1 MRSAP
6 AAPPGRETLE
16 ARPGA
21 EPGSDA
27 ARRSLALLREL
38 LDDYGPRDFAIRLWD
53 GTSLPPEAGEDPRF
67 TLVLRHPGSLRTLLW
82 PPTQLAMSE
91 AYLYDDIDIEGDIG
105 GVFRLADHLLAR
117 PWTPRQRFRLGRKL
131 LALPSERW
139 PHAGQQPARLT
150 GRQFSLGR
158 DRQAVSYHYDRSNE
172 FFALYLDP
180 RMVYSCA
187 YFAAVDE
194 DLGAA
199 QERKLDYLCRKLAL
213 RPGERLLDIGCGWG
227 GLLLHAAERY
237 GVEAV
242 GITLS
247 ERQAELARERI
258 RQAGLGSRCRVELV
272 DYRELDELEAYD
284 KVVSVC
290 MFEQVG
296 EGLLPGFFARAW
308 RLLRPGGV
316 FVNQGIARSADFD
329 RTARRGRSFM
339 NRYVF
344 PDGGVVP
351 IGTTLA
357 AVEQAGFEIRDVESL
372 REHYIL
378 TLGHW
383 VRRLEAAAD
392 AARHAADE
400 VTYRVWRLY
409 MAGSAYGFETG
420 RLNLY
425 QLVAAKPEHGRSGLP
440 LTRAGLYVQEAGV
453 PRGR

>member
-1 MRSAP
+1 MGSAP
-6 AAPPGRETLE
+6 AAE
-16 ARPGA
+16 ARREPLDARWGA
-21 EPGSDA
+21 EPGSEA
-27 ARRSLALLREL
+27 ARRTLAVLDELLR
-38 LDDYGPRDFAIRLWD
+38 DYRPRDFGFRLWD
-53 GTSLPPEAGEDPRF
+53 GTTVPPEAGEESRF
-67 TLVLRHPGSLRTLLW
+67 TLVLRHPGSLRALLW

-91 AYLYDDIDIEGDIG
+91 AYLHDDIDVEGDIA

-117 PWTPRQRFRLGRKL
+117 PWTLRERLGLARNL
-131 LALPSERW
+131 LALPSERR
-139 PHAGQQPARLT
+139 PREGQQPARLT
-150 GRQFSLGR
+150 GRRFSLAR

-172 FFALYLDP
+172 FFGLYLDR

-187 YFAAVDE
+187 YFASADE
-194 DLGAA
+194 DLDTA

-227 GLLLHAAERY
+227 GLLMHAAERY

-258 RQAGLGSRCRVELV
+258 AYAGLGDRCRVELV
-272 DYRELDELEAYD
+272 DYRELDEPEAYD

-296 EGLLPGFFARAW
+296 ENLLPEFFARAR

-316 FVNQGIARSADFD
+316 FVNQGISRSADFE
-329 RTARRGRSFM
+329 RTVRRGPSFM
-339 NRYVF
+339 DRYVF

-351 IGTTLA
+351 IATTLA
-357 AVEQAGFEIRDVESL
+357 AAEAAGFELRDVESL
-372 REHYIL
+372 REHYVL

-392 AARHAADE
+392 AARRAADE

-425 QLVAAKPEHGRSGLP
+425 QLVASKPEAGRSGLP
-440 LTRAGLYVQEAGV
+440 LTRAGLYLY
-453 PRGR
+453 

>member
-1 MRSAP
+1 MRSTP
-6 AAPPGRETLE
+6 AAPPRAGLD
-16 ARPGA
+16 AG
-21 EPGSDA
+21 PGSEPRSEA

-38 LDDYGPRDFAIRLWD
+38 VAGYRPRDFEIRLWD
-53 GTSLPPEAGEDPRF
+53 GSTLPADAGVERRF
-67 TLVLRHPGSLRTLLW
+67 TLVLRHPGSLRALLW
-82 PPTQLAMSE
+82 PPSQLAMSE
-91 AYLYDDIDIEGDIG
+91 AYLYDDVDIEGDIG
-105 GVFRLADHLLAR
+105 GVFGLADHLLAR
-117 PWTPRQRFRLGRKL
+117 RWTAKDRLRLGRRL
-131 LALPSERW
+131 LALPSERR
-139 PHAGQQPARLT
+139 PRTGQQPARLT
-150 GRQFSLGR
+150 GRRFSLGR

-172 FFALYLDP
+172 FFALFLDR

-187 YFAAVDE
+187 YFAAADE
-194 DLGAA
+194 GLDAA

-213 RPGERLLDIGCGWG
+213 RPDERLLDIGCGWG
-227 GLLLHAAERY
+227 GLLIHAAERY

-258 RQAGLGSRCRVELV
+258 RRAGLAGRCRVELV
-272 DYRELDELEAYD
+272 DYRELDEPEAYD

-296 EGLLPGFFARAW
+296 EGLLPEFFARAR

-329 RTARRGRSFM
+329 RTVRRGHSFM
-339 NRYVF
+339 DRYVF

-351 IGTTLA
+351 IATTLA
-357 AVEQAGFEIRDVESL
+357 AAEQAGFELRDVESL
-372 REHYIL
+372 REHYVL

-392 AARHAADE
+392 AAGQAADE

-409 MAGSAYGFETG
+409 MAGSAYGFEQG

-425 QLVAAKPEHGRSGLP
+425 QLVAAKPENGRSGLP
-440 LTRAGLYVQEAGV
+440 LTRAGLYL
-453 PRGR
+453 

>member
-1 MRSAP
+1 MSSTP
-6 AAPPGRETLE
+6 AAPPR
-16 ARPGA
+16 ARPDAAPGS
-21 EPGSDA
+21 EPRSDA

-38 LDDYGPRDFAIRLWD
+38 VAGYRPRDFEIRLWD
-53 GTSLPPEAGEDPRF
+53 GSTLPAEAGAERRF
-67 TLVLRHPGSLRTLLW
+67 TLVLRHPGSLRALLW
-82 PPTQLAMSE
+82 PPSQLAMSE
-91 AYLYDDIDIEGDIG
+91 AYLYDDVDIEGDIR

-117 PWTPRQRFRLGRKL
+117 RWAAKDRLRLGRRL
-131 LALPSERW
+131 LALPSERR
-139 PHAGQQPARLT
+139 PRTGQQPARLT
-150 GRQFSLGR
+150 GRRFSLGR

-172 FFALYLDP
+172 FFALFLDR

-187 YFAAVDE
+187 YFAAPDE
-194 DLGAA
+194 GLDAA

-227 GLLLHAAERY
+227 GLLIHAAERY

-258 RQAGLGSRCRVELV
+258 RQAGLAGRCRVELV
-272 DYRELDELEAYD
+272 DYRELDAPEAYD

-296 EGLLPGFFARAW
+296 EGLLPEFFTRAR

-329 RTARRGRSFM
+329 RTVRRGHSFM
-339 NRYVF
+339 DRYVF

-351 IGTTLA
+351 IATTLA
-357 AVEQAGFEIRDVESL
+357 AAEQAGFELRDVESL
-372 REHYIL
+372 REHYVL

-392 AARHAADE
+392 AASQAADE

-409 MAGSAYGFETG
+409 MAGSAYGFEQG

-425 QLVAAKPEHGRSGLP
+425 QLVAAKPENGRSGLP
-440 LTRAGLYVQEAGV
+440 LTRAGLYL
-453 PRGR
+453 